1 MSLDVAMK
9 FFEAC
14 ETGQGWDGCKA
25 YVAHG
30 ASFSAQSEPIADM
43 TTIESYAEWM
53 KVIVTQTMP
62 GAVYELHTAAF
73 DEQRRAA
80 TFFATFHA
88 KHTGE
93 GGPVPP
99 TGRSTVSHYVYVL
112 YMDGNDKV
120 TSLTKVWNAPWAMN
134 ELGWA

>member
-14 ETGQGWDGCKA
+14 ETGQGWEGCKA
-25 YVAHG
+25 YVADG

-73 DEQRRAA
+73 DDQRHAA

-88 KHTGE
+88 THTGE

-99 TGRSTVSHYVYVL
+99 TGKSTASHYVYVL
-112 YMDGNDKV
+112 YMDGDDKV
-120 TSLTKVWNAPWAMN
+120 ASMTKVWNAPWAMN